1 MDKVKTGKALSAA
14 AAANLAIAGILAAPA
29 GAATHSGDRATA
41 STVTA
46 PAHWITDYEAPQSR
60 LPSKPHG
67 FVPRPARIIPLTGSS
82 CAQHVCM
89 GITGTGLHVSSEN
102 QHFWGWGGC
111 HVATYRVESTA
122 TGQTLKSSHTT
133 GCYNSYQGVHAPISG
148 TWPEDVTVFA
158 GFWNV
163 PGIANLHV
171 FS

>member
-29 GAATHSGDRATA
+29 NAATHSSEATA

-46 PAHWITDYEAPQSR
+46 PAQWIIDYQAPQSQ
-60 LPSKPHG
+60 LPTKPRG
-67 FVPRPARIIPLTGSS
+67 FVPRSAQFIPQTGSG

-89 GITGTGLHVSSEN
+89 GITGIGLHISSEN

-111 HVATYRVESTA
+111 HVATFRVESTA
-122 TGQTLKSSHTT
+122 GGQTLQSGHTT
-133 GCYNSYQGVHAPISG
+133 GCYNSYQGVHAPVSG

-163 PGIANLHV
+163 PGIPNLHV